1 VAMMSRFAHQKWIT
15 AIKKI
20 LRSSPNAKSTKLAA
34 TATAAPLEDPPGTR
48 AGTAGLVGVP

>member
-1 VAMMSRFAHQKWIT
+1 MSRFAHQKWIT